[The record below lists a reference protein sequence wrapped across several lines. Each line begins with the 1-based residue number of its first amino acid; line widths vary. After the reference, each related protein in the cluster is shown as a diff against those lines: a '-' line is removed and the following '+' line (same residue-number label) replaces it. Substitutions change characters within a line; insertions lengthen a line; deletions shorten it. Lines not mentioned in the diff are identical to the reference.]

1 MLSQSESHRPTEL
14 RPVLHA
20 GERIAVEKA
29 TKIYSD
35 GAGPQVTAFRDISLS
50 VREGEFVCLLGPS
63 GCGKST
69 LLMSIAGFEKLS
81 EGRILI
87 DGKPVIAPGRDRGI
101 VFQEYA
107 LFPWRTVFQNIAYG
121 LEIEKKSK
129 AEIRRIVDQLIGVVG
144 LEGFGD
150 KYPFQLSGG
159 MKQRVAIARSL
170 AINPAILLMDE
181 PFGALDAF
189 TRASLQQQTERI
201 WETTKKTIVFVTHSV
216 QEAVMLADRVVVF
229 GARPSGIRGEVLVDL
244 PRPRDPQADEF
255 TRLEKTVLT
264 LLGNEHETRDTTKVM
279 V

>member
-1 MLSQSESHRPTEL
+1 MFSQSGSHRPTESRAVL
-14 RPVLHA
+14 RTS
-20 GERIAVEKA
+20 ERIAVEKA

-35 GAGPQVTAFRDISLS
+35 GAGSQVTAFRNMSLS

-87 DGKPVIAPGRDRGI
+87 DGKPVIGPGRDRGI

-216 QEAVMLADRVVVF
+216 QEAVMLADRIVVF

-255 TRLEKTVLT
+255 TKLEKTVLT
-264 LLGNEHETRDTTKVM
+264 LLGDEHETRDTTKAM
-279 V
+279 A